1 MLQPWSSEL
10 SVCPSIRLFV
20 SQSLCVTTG
29 DPIDVFC
36 VFRYKTG
43 LNNTRDILTELDLNP
58 SPDDCVAV
66 QHISTIVSFRSSNL
80 VAAGLAAI
88 LSRIKRNRNLRTLRI
103 TVGVDGT
110 VYKTHPQ

>member
-1 MLQPWSSEL
+1 M
-10 SVCPSIRLFV
+10 CF
-20 SQSLCVTTG
+20 
-29 DPIDVFC
+29 FF
-36 VFRYKTG
+36 FRYING
-43 LNNTRDILTELDLNP
+43 LINTKEILTHLQLTP

-66 QHISTIVSFRSSNL
+66 QQISTIVSFRSSNL

-88 LSRIKRNRNLRTLRI
+88 LTRIKQNRNLRGLRI